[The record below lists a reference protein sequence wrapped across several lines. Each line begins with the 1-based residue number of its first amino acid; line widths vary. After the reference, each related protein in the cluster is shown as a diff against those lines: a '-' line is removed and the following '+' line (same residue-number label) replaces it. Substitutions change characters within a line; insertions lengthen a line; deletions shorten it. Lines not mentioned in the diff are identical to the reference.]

1 MPFTTILQLLHT
13 EGYRYSGLQ
22 LIKSISISF
31 LKDEMISNILEIRD
45 DTFNAI
51 E

>member
-1 MPFTTILQLLHT
+1 MPFTTILQLLRT
-13 EGYRYSGLQ
+13 EGYRYSGFQ
-22 LIKSISISF
+22 LTKSISIGF
-31 LKDEMISNILEIRD
+31 LKDEMIFNILEIRD